1 MAPQNDGAKMAQHLV
16 TFHLD
21 DPALGAHAPLHPV
34 HVPTGT
40 LVTEAAHTAG
50 VEITQ
55 PCGGQGRCGR
65 CAVHISQGDVRRRST
80 LRLTAED
87 VAAGYTLACQSVVE
101 GDVSVTVPP
110 QEKIERRLTTDRVVA
125 EVEVPIGYDS
135 RSMQTIQRVS
145 LSLTPPSMD
154 DQTDDW
160 SRLVT
165 ALRQQLVVE
174 DVAVSLPLLRR
185 IGAILRA
192 AEWNVTAVVDRQH
205 PSGTSSTLLDLRAA
219 EPPLFGLA
227 IDIGTTTVS
236 CWLVDLINGKVVAQ
250 TAEYNGQIARGEDVI
265 SRIIYASKNGSSA
278 EMQALVIDTINSL
291 AAAACEKAKADPQDI
306 FKATIAGNS
315 TMMHLL
321 LDIPAAS
328 IRLAP
333 FVTAIN
339 HVPPLKAI
347 DLGLKINLEA
357 AVDCL
362 PGVAS
367 YVGADITAG
376 VLSSGME
383 DGEQLTLF
391 MDVGTNGEIVLGSKE
406 WLVTCACSA
415 GPAFEG
421 AGVVHGMRATRGAIE
436 EVWINGDTFEPTYR
450 VIGNTKPR
458 GICGSGLIALLSE
471 MFLTGVLDKG
481 GNLNS
486 SLMVVDDDDL
496 HFATRQAPL
505 VDVGVSVRGRT
516 RRIRQGEHGLEY
528 VVAWAKETGHGK
540 DIVITHVDADNLL
553 RAKAAIYAGYT
564 VLAERAGVPLE
575 AVERFLIGG
584 SFGKYINVE
593 KAVQI
598 GLLPDLPWEQFQFL
612 GNTSVKGTY
621 LALLNRNERERV
633 TEIASRMTYIELSAD
648 NTFYEA
654 FTSALFLPHTDLG
667 KFPSVANALNKA

>member
-1 MAPQNDGAKMAQHLV
+1 MAQHLV

-21 DPALGAHAPLHPV
+21 DPSLGGHAPLHPV

-40 LVTEAAHTAG
+40 LLTEAARASG

-65 CAVHISQGDVRRRST
+65 CAVHITQGDVRRRST
-80 LRLTAED
+80 LRLSAAD
-87 VAAGYTLACQSVVE
+87 IAAGYTLACQSVVE
-101 GDVSVTVPP
+101 GDVSVTIPP

-125 EVEVPIGYDS
+125 EVEVPIGYDA
-135 RSMQTIQRVS
+135 RSLQTIQRVS
-145 LSLTPPSMD
+145 LSLTPPSLD

-165 ALRQQLVVE
+165 ALRQQISVE
-174 DVAVSLPLLRR
+174 EVDVSLPLLRR
-185 IGAILRA
+185 IGSILRDA
-192 AEWNVTAVVDRQH
+192 DWNVSAVFESKIQNLESKIR
-205 PSGTSSTLLDLRAA
+205 LLDLRSTQ
-219 EPPLFGLA
+219 PPLFGLA
-227 IDIGTTTVS
+227 IDVGTTTVS
-236 CWLVDLINGKVVAQ
+236 CWLADLISGKVIAQ
-250 TAEYNGQIARGEDVI
+250 VAEYNGQIARGEDVI

-278 EMQALVIDTINSL
+278 EMQALVIETINSL
-291 AAAACEKAKADPQDI
+291 IAAACEKTKVDPQDI

-321 LDIPAAS
+321 LEIPASS

-347 DLGLKINLEA
+347 DLGLKINPA
-357 AVDCL
+357 AVIDCL

-376 VLSSGME
+376 VLSSSME

-391 MDVGTNGEIVLGSKE
+391 MDVGTNGEIVLGNRD

-421 AGVVHGMRATRGAIE
+421 AGVVNGMRATRGAIE
-436 EVWINGDTFEPTYR
+436 EVWINGDTLEPTYR
-450 VIGNTKPR
+450 VIGNAKPR

-486 SLMVVDDDDL
+486 SLMIEEDDL
-496 HFATRQAPL
+496 HFVTQRPAEASLP
-505 VDVGVSVRGRT
+505 VRGKT

-528 VVAWAKETGHGK
+528 VVAWANETWHDK
-540 DIVITHVDADNLL
+540 DIVITHVDVDNLL

-564 VLAERAGVPLE
+564 VLAERVGVPLE
-575 AVERFLIGG
+575 SVERFLIGG

-612 GNTSVKGTY
+612 GNTSIKGAY
-621 LALLNRNERERV
+621 LALLNHGERERI
-633 TEIASRMTYIELSAD
+633 TQIASRMTYIELSAD

-654 FTSALFLPHTDLG
+654 FTSALFLPHTDLAR
-667 KFPSVANALNKA
+667 FPTVAEAIAK